1 MEAIDLEGCKV
12 MGVLVIKCGGSIIE
26 ELSESFFESV
36 KQLQSEGYQIVF
48 VHGGGP
54 DINLMLDK
62 YGIQPVFENGLR
74 KTTDQVLEIVELM
87 LAGKSNRSLVH
98 KLEQHGIQA
107 VGLNGSDA
115 GMLTGDFIDKAALGA
130 VGEIT
135 EIHSEL
141 VEIVLEK
148 GLCPVLTP
156 IASTT
161 DGHAL
166 NVNADMAAGAVAK
179 ALKAEKCLFVT
190 DVKGVLKDGQLIEEL
205 TEEETNL
212 LIEEGTVYGGMI
224 PKVNT
229 ALSVLHKGIKEVMIV
244 SGKNPF
250 YEKNQF
256 IGTKFLDK
264 AGVQG

>member
-1 MEAIDLEGCKV
+1 MS
-12 MGVLVIKCGGSIIE
+12 VLVIKCGGSIIE

-36 KQLQSEGYQIVF
+36 KQLQQEGYQIVF

-54 DINLMLDK
+54 DINSMLDK

-74 KTTDQVLEIVELM
+74 KTTDEVLEIVELM

-115 GMLTGDFIDKAALGA
+115 GMLTGDFIDKDALGA

-135 EIHSEL
+135 EVHSEL
-141 VEIVLEK
+141 VEMVLEK

-161 DGHAL
+161 DGHI
-166 NVNADMAAGAVAK
+166 V
-179 ALKAEKCLFVT
+179 ECKCRY
-190 DVKGVLKDGQLIEEL
+190 GSRCCGESIE
-205 TEEETNL
+205 
-212 LIEEGTVYGGMI
+212 
-224 PKVNT
+224 
-229 ALSVLHKGIKEVMIV
+229 
-244 SGKNPF
+244 SGKM
-250 YEKNQF
+250 F
-256 IGTKFLDK
+256 ICNRCKRCFKGWSIN
-264 AGVQG
+264 